1 MSHSPQPYS
10 KFKLQANGNNLMVY
24 GQNGKPS
31 EKFLLNQGK
40 DGANN
45 QDSRTLGAPP
55 LGTRRNPNGYPLQS
69 TNFDKNTLSKNSS
82 KNIERYQKGT
92 FVGKEHR
99 RNKAHSN
106 NTG

>member
-40 DGANN
+40 DSANKEE
-45 QDSRTLGAPP
+45 SRTLGAPP
-55 LGTRRNPNGYPLQS
+55 MVTRRNPNGYPMQ
-69 TNFDKNTLSKNSS
+69 
-82 KNIERYQKGT
+82 
-92 FVGKEHR
+92 
-99 RNKAHSN
+99 
-106 NTG
+106 